1 MLNRKNLLLNVY
13 GKVQGVFYRTSAVTV
28 AIEFG
33 VNGTVQNMRD
43 GSVQIEIEGTEEQL
57 KNFIAWCWRGPE
69 LSMVTDIKVAEG
81 AIKNFTD
88 FRIIY

>member
-33 VNGTVQNMRD
+33 VNGTVQNMR
-43 GSVQIEIEGTEEQL
+43 
-57 KNFIAWCWRGPE
+57 
-69 LSMVTDIKVAEG
+69 
-81 AIKNFTD
+81 
-88 FRIIY
+88 